1 VIGCGGVGLQVV
13 AAARLAGA
21 EPIVAVD
28 RVAEKLELAV
38 AQGATH
44 VVDAS
49 RDHDPVGTIHRL
61 TGDGADFAFEVI
73 GRAETMRQAWAA
85 IRPGGTAVVVG
96 LAPEGVDAS
105 VPAIEFL
112 SDKTLRGTYYGSGD
126 PAAELPGL
134 AALALSGELDVARVV
149 THLDTLDGI
158 EAAFERL
165 RHGEGARTILLIDPA
180 TAGAPNP
187 TDGGI
192 R

>member
-1 VIGCGGVGLQVV
+1 
-13 AAARLAGA
+13 
-21 EPIVAVD
+21 
-28 RVAEKLELAV
+28 
-38 AQGATH
+38 
-44 VVDAS
+44 
-49 RDHDPVGTIHRL
+49 
-61 TGDGADFAFEVI
+61 
-73 GRAETMRQAWAA
+73 MRQAWAA

-126 PAAELPGL
+126 PAVELPGL
-134 AALALSGELDVARVV
+134 ASLALSGELDLAGVV
-149 THLDTLDGI
+149 THLDTLDGV
-158 EAAFERL
+158 EAAFDRL
-165 RHGEGARTILLIDPA
+165 RRGEGARTILVIDPA